1 MFFQLP
7 WFLDCGEFI
16 NEASTMTKEKDT
28 KELYRIAPLIE
39 GKEFEFLSA
48 TVKVE
53 FGGLS
58 HTGKVRPINEDHYL
72 ITRLGRDQETL
83 LSNLPVGDVLQHFQE
98 WGYAMVVADGMGGA
112 ARGEE
117 ASRLAIS
124 TLAHLGLHFGK
135 WNLRI
140 NEQIARE
147 VRERAERFYQRVGEA
162 VIEEGR
168 ADPSLTG
175 MGTTLTGAYSAGNDL
190 FVASVGDSRVYLF
203 RRGRLLQLT
212 RDQTYSQLLAD
223 TGQIPQHEV
232 STHHLRHIL
241 TDAIG
246 VGAGKVNVKVR
257 HLPLLNEDT
266 LMLCTDGLTEMI
278 DEEEIAGVLIRDQRP
293 QDACQ
298 TLVDIALEHGGLDN
312 VTVLLAKYEIPV

>member
-1 MFFQLP
+1 MFSNSRGPGLRA
-7 WFLDCGEFI
+7 LI
-16 NEASTMTKEKDT
+16 NQKRTMTEETDT
-28 KELYRIAPLIE
+28 KELHRVPQRIE
-39 GKEFEFLSA
+39 DKEFEFLSA

-83 LSNLPVGDVLQHFQE
+83 LSNLPAGDVLEHFRE
-98 WGYAMVVADGMGGA
+98 NGYAMVVADGMGGA
-112 ARGEE
+112 ARGEV

-124 TLAHLGLHFGK
+124 TLAHLGLQFGK

-147 VRERAERFYQRVGEA
+147 VTERAASFYQRVGEA

-175 MGTTLTGAYSAGNDL
+175 MGTTLTGVFSAGSDL

-223 TGQIPQHEV
+223 IGQIPQHEV
-232 STHHLRHIL
+232 STHHLRHLL

-246 VGAGKVNVKVR
+246 VGRGKVNVKVR
-257 HLPLLNEDT
+257 HVPLLNEDR
-266 LMLCTDGLTEMI
+266 LLLCTDGLTEMI
-278 DEEEIAGVLIRDQRP
+278 DEEEIAGVLMRGQSA

-298 TLVDIALEHGGLDN
+298 TLVDLALEHGGLDN

>member
-1 MFFQLP
+1 
-7 WFLDCGEFI
+7 
-16 NEASTMTKEKDT
+16 MTKEGDT
-28 KELYRIAPLIE
+28 KELYRVSPLIK
-39 GKEFEFLSA
+39 GKALEFLSA

-58 HTGKVRPINEDHYL
+58 HTGKVRRINEDHYM
-72 ITRLGRDQETL
+72 ITRLGRDQEML
-83 LSNLPVGDVLQHFQE
+83 LTNLPEGDVPKHFQE
-98 WGYAMVVADGMGGA
+98 SGYAMVVADGMGGA
-112 ARGEE
+112 ARGEV

-124 TLAHLGLHFGK
+124 TLAHLGLQFGK

-147 VRERAERFYQRVGEA
+147 VTERAERFYQSVGEA
-162 VIEEGR
+162 VIEEAR
-168 ADPSLTG
+168 ADPSKTG
-175 MGTTLTGAYSAGNDL
+175 MGTTLTGALSAGNDL
-190 FVASVGDSRVYLF
+190 FVVNVGDSRVYLF

-223 TGQIPQHEV
+223 IGQIPQHEV

-246 VGAGKVNVKVR
+246 VGAGKINVKVR
-257 HLPLLNEDT
+257 HLVLLNED
-266 LMLCTDGLTEMI
+266 LLLLCTDGLTEMVA
-278 DEEEIAGVLIRDQRP
+278 EEEIAGVLVRGQSA

-298 TLVDIALEHGGLDN
+298 TLVDLALAHGGKDN

>member
-1 MFFQLP
+1 
-7 WFLDCGEFI
+7 
-16 NEASTMTKEKDT
+16 MTKETDT
-28 KELYRIAPLIE
+28 KELYRITPLMA

-58 HTGKVRPINEDHYL
+58 HKGKVRPINEDHYL

-83 LSNLPVGDVLQHFQE
+83 LTNLAAGDVPQHFQE

-124 TLAHLGLHFGK
+124 TLAHLGLQFGK

-140 NEQIARE
+140 NKQIARE
-147 VRERAERFYQRVGEA
+147 VTERAERFYQRVGEA

-168 ADPSLTG
+168 TDPSLKG
-175 MGTTLTGAYSAGNDL
+175 MGTTLTGAFSAGSDL

-246 VGAGKVNVKVR
+246 VGAGKVNVNVR
-257 HLPLLNEDT
+257 HLPLLDEDR
-266 LMLCTDGLTEMI
+266 LLLCTDGLTEMV
-278 DEEEIAGVLIRDQRP
+278 DEEEIAGVLMRDQP
-293 QDACQ
+293 AQDACQ
-298 TLVDIALEHGGLDN
+298 ILVDLALEHGGVDN

>member
-1 MFFQLP
+1 
-7 WFLDCGEFI
+7 
-16 NEASTMTKEKDT
+16 MTKETDL
-28 KELYRIAPLIE
+28 KELYRVSPLIE
-39 GKEFEFLSA
+39 GKDFDFLSA

-58 HTGKVRPINEDHYL
+58 HTGKVRPLNEDHYL

-83 LSNLPVGDVLQHFQE
+83 LSNLPAGDVPQHFEE

-124 TLAHLGLHFGK
+124 TLAHLGLQFGK

-147 VRERAERFYQRVGEA
+147 VTERAQRFYQRVGEA
-162 VIEEGR
+162 VLEEGR
-168 ADPSLTG
+168 ADPSLKG
-175 MGTTLTGAYSAGNDL
+175 MGTTLTGAFSAGSDL

-223 TGQIPQHEV
+223 MGQIPQHEV

-246 VGAGKVNVKVR
+246 VGTGKTNVNVR
-257 HLPLLNEDT
+257 HLPLLNEDA
-266 LMLCTDGLTEMI
+266 LLLCTDGLTEMV
-278 DEEEIAGVLIRDQRP
+278 DEEEIAGVLIRDQP
-293 QDACQ
+293 AQDACL
-298 TLVDIALEHGGLDN
+298 TLVDLALEHGGVDN

>member
-1 MFFQLP
+1 
-7 WFLDCGEFI
+7 
-16 NEASTMTKEKDT
+16 MTKET
-28 KELYRIAPLIE
+28 NELIRVAPLKE
-39 GKEFEFLSA
+39 GAEFEVLSA

-58 HTGKVRPINEDHYL
+58 HTGKVRPINEDHFM
-72 ITRLGRDQETL
+72 IARLGRDQETL
-83 LSNLPVGDVLQHFQE
+83 LTNLPAGDVPEHFQE
-98 WGYAMVVADGMGGA
+98 SGYAMVVADGMGGA
-112 ARGEE
+112 ARGEV

-124 TLAHLGLHFGK
+124 TLAQLGLQFGR

-140 NEQIARE
+140 NEKVARE
-147 VRERAERFYQRVGEA
+147 VAERAARFYERVGAA

-175 MGTTLTGAYSAGNDL
+175 MGTTLTGAFSAGNDL

-223 TGQIPQHEV
+223 MGQIPQHEV
-232 STHHLRHIL
+232 STHHLRHVL
-241 TDAIG
+241 TEAIG
-246 VGAGKVNVKVR
+246 VGSGKINVKVR
-257 HLPLLNEDT
+257 HLPLLNEDI
-266 LMLCTDGLTEMI
+266 LLLCTDGLTEMV
-278 DEEEIAGVLIRDQRP
+278 DEEEIAGVLMRGQSA

-298 TLVDIALEHGGLDN
+298 TLVDLALEHGGADN

>member
-1 MFFQLP
+1 MA
-7 WFLDCGEFI
+7 E
-16 NEASTMTKEKDT
+16 ETDT
-28 KELYRIAPLIE
+28 KELLKVLPLIE
-39 GKEFEFLSA
+39 AYEFDVLSA

-58 HTGKVRPINEDHYL
+58 HTGKVRTINEDHFM

-83 LSNLPVGDVLQHFQE
+83 LTNLPAGDVPDHFQE
-98 WGYAMVVADGMGGA
+98 SGYAMVVADGMGGA
-112 ARGEE
+112 ARGEV

-124 TLAHLGLHFGK
+124 TLAHLGLQFGK

-140 NEQIARE
+140 NEKIARD
-147 VRERAERFYQRVGEA
+147 VRERAAIFYQRVGQA

-168 ADPSLTG
+168 ADPSKTG
-175 MGTTLTGAYSAGNDL
+175 MGTTLTGAFSAGSDL

-223 TGQIPQHEV
+223 MGQIAQHEV

-241 TDAIG
+241 TEAIG
-246 VGAGKVNVKVR
+246 IGTGKVDVKVR
-257 HLPLLNEDT
+257 HLPLLNEDR
-266 LMLCTDGLTEMI
+266 LLLCTDGLTEMV
-278 DEEEIAGVLIRDQRP
+278 DEEEIAGVLMRGQSP

-298 TLVDIALEHGGLDN
+298 TLVDLALEHGGIDN
-312 VTVLLAKYEIPV
+312 VTVLLASYEIPV

>member
-1 MFFQLP
+1 
-7 WFLDCGEFI
+7 
-16 NEASTMTKEKDT
+16 MTKDADT
-28 KELYRIAPLIE
+28 KDLDQVPPVIKAKAVDP
-39 GKEFEFLSA
+39 LSA

-58 HTGKVRPINEDHYL
+58 HTGKVRPINEDHFL
-72 ITRLGRDQETL
+72 IARLGRDQETL
-83 LSNLPVGDVLQHFQE
+83 LTNLPAGDVPEHFQE
-98 WGYAMVVADGMGGA
+98 SGYAMVVADGLGGA
-112 ARGEE
+112 ARGEV

-124 TLAHLGLHFGK
+124 TLAHLSLQFGR

-140 NEQIARE
+140 NEEIARE
-147 VRERAERFYQRVGEA
+147 VTERAASFYRRIGET

-168 ADPSLTG
+168 ADPSLRG
-175 MGTTLTGAYSAGNDL
+175 MGTTLTGAFTAGSDL

-223 TGQIPQHEV
+223 IGQIPQHEV

-241 TDAIG
+241 TEAIG
-246 VGAGKVNVKVR
+246 VGAGKINVKVR
-257 HLPLLNEDT
+257 HLPLQDEDR
-266 LMLCTDGLTEMI
+266 LLLCTDGLTEMV
-278 DEEEIAGVLIRDQRP
+278 DEEEIAGVLMRGQSA

-298 TLVDIALEHGGLDN
+298 TLVDLALDHGGKDN
-312 VTVLLAKYEIPV
+312 VTVLLAKYEIPL

>member
-1 MFFQLP
+1 
-7 WFLDCGEFI
+7 
-16 NEASTMTKEKDT
+16 MTKEADT
-28 KELYRIAPLIE
+28 KEMYRVSPPIK
-39 GKEFEFLSA
+39 GKEFELLSS

-58 HTGKVRPINEDHYL
+58 HTGKVRPINEDHFM

-83 LSNLPVGDVLQHFQE
+83 LTNLPAGDVPEHFQE
-98 WGYAMVVADGMGGA
+98 AGYAMVVADGMGGA

-124 TLAHLGLHFGK
+124 TLAHLGLQFGK

-147 VRERAERFYQRVGEA
+147 VTERAERFYQRVGEA
-162 VIEEGR
+162 VLEQGR

-175 MGTTLTGAYSAGNDL
+175 MGTTLAGAYSAGADL

-212 RDQTYSQLLAD
+212 HDQTYSQLLAD
-223 TGQIPQHEV
+223 IGQIPQHEV
-232 STHHLRHIL
+232 STHHLRHVL
-241 TDAIG
+241 TDAIV

-257 HLPLLNEDT
+257 HLPLLNEDM
-266 LMLCTDGLTEMI
+266 LLLCTDGLTEMV
-278 DEEEIAGVLIRDQRP
+278 DEEEIAGVLVRGQSA
-293 QDACQ
+293 QDTCQ
-298 TLVDIALEHGGLDN
+298 SLVDLALEHGGIDN
-312 VTVLLAKYEIPV
+312 LTVLLAKYDIPV

>member
-1 MFFQLP
+1 
-7 WFLDCGEFI
+7 
-16 NEASTMTKEKDT
+16 MTKVPDT
-28 KELYRIAPLIE
+28 NDLIRVATLNE
-39 GKEFEFLSA
+39 GKAFELLSV
-48 TVKVE
+48 TVKVD
-53 FGGLS
+53 FGALS
-58 HTGKVRPINEDHYL
+58 HNGKVRPINEDHYM
-72 ITRLGRDQETL
+72 IARLGRDQETL
-83 LSNLPVGDVLQHFQE
+83 LTNLPAGDVPEHFQE
-98 WGYAMVVADGMGGA
+98 SGYAMVVADGMGGA
-112 ARGEE
+112 ARGEV

-124 TLAHLGLHFGK
+124 TLAQLGLQFGR

-140 NEQIARE
+140 NEKIARE
-147 VRERAERFYQRVGEA
+147 VAERAARFYERVGAA

-175 MGTTLTGAYSAGNDL
+175 MGTTLTGAFSAGSDL

-223 TGQIPQHEV
+223 MGQIPQHEV

-241 TDAIG
+241 TEAIG
-246 VGAGKVNVKVR
+246 VGTGKINVKVR
-257 HLPLLNEDT
+257 HLPLLNEDK
-266 LMLCTDGLTEMI
+266 LLLCTDGLTEMV
-278 DEEEIAGVLIRDQRP
+278 DEEEIAGVLMRDQRP

-298 TLVDIALEHGGLDN
+298 TLVDLALEHGGTDN

>member
-1 MFFQLP
+1 
-7 WFLDCGEFI
+7 
-16 NEASTMTKEKDT
+16 MTKEADT
-28 KELYRIAPLIE
+28 KELYRVSPPIE
-39 GKEFEFLSA
+39 GKEFEVLSS

-83 LSNLPVGDVLQHFQE
+83 LTNLPAGDVPQHFQE
-98 WGYAMVVADGMGGA
+98 SGYAMVVADGMGGA

-124 TLAHLGLHFGK
+124 TLAHLGLQFGK

-147 VRERAERFYQRVGEA
+147 VTERAARFYQRVGEA

-168 ADPSLTG
+168 ADPSLRG
-175 MGTTLTGAYSAGNDL
+175 MGTTLTFAYSAGSDL

-203 RRGRLLQLT
+203 RHGRLLQLT

-223 TGQIPQHEV
+223 IGQIPQHEV

-241 TDAIG
+241 TEAIG
-246 VGAGKVNVKVR
+246 VGSGKVNVKVR
-257 HLPLLNEDT
+257 HLPLLNEDR
-266 LMLCTDGLTEMI
+266 LLLCTDGLTEMV
-278 DEEEIAGVLIRDQRP
+278 DEEEIAGVLMRDQSA

-298 TLVDIALEHGGLDN
+298 TLVDLALEHGGKDN

>member
-1 MFFQLP
+1 
-7 WFLDCGEFI
+7 
-16 NEASTMTKEKDT
+16 MTKETDT
-28 KELYRIAPLIE
+28 KELYRVSPLVE
-39 GKEFEFLSA
+39 GKEFEVLSA

-72 ITRLGRDQETL
+72 IIRLGRDQETL
-83 LSNLPVGDVLQHFQE
+83 LTNLPAGDVPKHFQE
-98 WGYAMVVADGMGGA
+98 AGYAMVVADGMGGA
-112 ARGEE
+112 ARGEV

-124 TLAHLGLHFGK
+124 TLAQLGLQFGK

-140 NEQIARE
+140 NEKIARE
-147 VRERAERFYQRVGEA
+147 VTERAERFYQRVGEA

-175 MGTTLTGAYSAGNDL
+175 MGTTLTFAYSAGNDL

-203 RRGRLLQLT
+203 RGGRLLQLT

-223 TGQIPQHEV
+223 IGQIPQHKV

-257 HLPLLNEDT
+257 HLPLLNEDR
-266 LMLCTDGLTEMI
+266 LLLCTDGLTDMI
-278 DEEEIAGVLIRDQRP
+278 DEEEIAGVLMRGQSA

-298 TLVDIALEHGGLDN
+298 TLVDLALEHGGKDN

>member
-1 MFFQLP
+1 M
-7 WFLDCGEFI
+7 
-16 NEASTMTKEKDT
+16 NEETNM
-28 KELYRIAPLIE
+28 KELHRVSPLDKN
-39 GKEFEFLSA
+39 KEFEVLSS
-48 TVKVE
+48 TVKVTY
-53 FGGLS
+53 GGLS
-58 HTGKVRPINEDHYL
+58 HTGKVRPINEDHYM

-83 LSNLPVGDVLQHFQE
+83 LTNLPEGDVARHFQE

-112 ARGEE
+112 ARGEV

-124 TLAHLGLHFGK
+124 TLAHLGLQFGK

-140 NEQIARE
+140 NEEIARE
-147 VRERAERFYQRVGEA
+147 VSERAERFYQRVGQT
-162 VIEEGR
+162 VIEQGR

-175 MGTTLTGAYSAGNDL
+175 MGTTLTGAFSAGNDL
-190 FVASVGDSRVYLF
+190 FVCSVGDSRVYLF

-223 TGQIPQHEV
+223 IGQIPQHEV

-246 VGAGKVNVKVR
+246 VGTGRINVKVR
-257 HLPLLNEDT
+257 HLTLLNEDT
-266 LMLCTDGLTEMI
+266 LLLCTDGLTEMV
-278 DEEEIAGVLIRDQRP
+278 DEEEIAGVLMRGQSA

-298 TLVDIALEHGGLDN
+298 TLVDLALEHGGNDN
-312 VTVLLAKYEIPV
+312 VTVLVAKYEIPV

>member
-1 MFFQLP
+1 
-7 WFLDCGEFI
+7 
-16 NEASTMTKEKDT
+16 MTRDTDT
-28 KELYRIAPLIE
+28 KELNRVPTLIE
-39 GKEFEFLSA
+39 GRPFDLLSA

-58 HTGKVRPINEDHYL
+58 HRGKVRPINEDHYL

-83 LSNLPVGDVLQHFQE
+83 LTNLPDGDVPQHFKE
-98 WGYAMVVADGMGGA
+98 SGYAMIVADGMGGA
-112 ARGEE
+112 ARGEV

-124 TLAHLGLHFGK
+124 TLAHLSLQFGK

-140 NEQIARE
+140 DEQIARE
-147 VRERAERFYQRVGEA
+147 VTERAERFVQRVGET

-168 ADPSLTG
+168 TDRSKSG
-175 MGTTLTGAYSAGNDL
+175 MGTTLTGAFSAGNDL
-190 FVASVGDSRVYLF
+190 FVCSVGDSRAYLF

-212 RDQTYSQLLAD
+212 RDQTYSQMLAD
-223 TGQIPQHEV
+223 LGQIPQHEV

-246 VGAGKVNVKVR
+246 VGAGKINVKVR
-257 HLPLLNEDT
+257 HLPLLNND
-266 LMLCTDGLTEMI
+266 LLLLCTDGLTEMV
-278 DEEEIAGVLIRDQRP
+278 DEEEIAGVLIRDQSA

-298 TLVDIALEHGGLDN
+298 KLVELALEQGGQDN